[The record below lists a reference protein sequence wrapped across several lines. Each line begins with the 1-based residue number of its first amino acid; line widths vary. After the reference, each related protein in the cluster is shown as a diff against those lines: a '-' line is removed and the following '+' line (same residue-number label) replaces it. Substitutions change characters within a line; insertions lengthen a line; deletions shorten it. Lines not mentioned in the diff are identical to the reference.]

1 MWDTFRPLKLT
12 TLWRDVDNP
21 AYAYSWNEDKT
32 GSAAEG
38 NGAGPAGNVTVTGPS
53 A

>member
-12 TLWRDVDNP
+12 ALWHEVDNP
-21 AYAYSWNEDKT
+21 AYAYSWNEDKDT
-32 GSAAEG
+32 APASS
-38 NGAGPAGNVTVTGPS
+38 NGAGASESVVTGPS